1 MRQYIAAVWVAG
13 VVNLAGCVSQP
24 TEVKAQVPLVNASQF
39 ASVESTQSS
48 NLNGQAKAIP
58 ELRVTIGK
66 STLVDGHRYYVADQY
81 VSALGLTC
89 YKLTAERKD
98 LPPESRAACQKDS
111 YWILYPAT
119 ITLNSF

>member
-13 VVNLAGCVSQP
+13 LLNLAGCVSQP

-39 ASVESTQSS
+39 TSLVSTQSS
-48 NLNGQAKAIP
+48 NLKGQAKAIP
-58 ELRVTIGK
+58 ELEITIGK
-66 STLVDGHRYYVADQY
+66 SKLVEGQRYYIADQY
-81 VSALGLTC
+81 ISALGLTC

-98 LPPESRAACQKDS
+98 LPPESRAVCQKDS

-119 ITLNSF
+119 ITHNSF